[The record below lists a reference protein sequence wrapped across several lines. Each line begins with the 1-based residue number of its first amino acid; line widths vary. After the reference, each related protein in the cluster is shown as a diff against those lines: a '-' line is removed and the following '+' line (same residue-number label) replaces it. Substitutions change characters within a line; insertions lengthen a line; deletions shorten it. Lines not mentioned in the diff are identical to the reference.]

1 MVKMVDKRNCLSK
14 VVRQRERVRF
24 VKFIFQNLWDN
35 QSYLFIH
42 YENIPLTHKISN
54 YFQSIVIY
62 KYYTLALSEFAK
74 IVQKARGNSKTS
86 FRERL
91 FETVEY
97 VIQIFQS
104 CKRDPSN
111 ILPISMACSY
121 DYFLG
126 MGRSQLVYF
135 LQVRGLA

>member
-1 MVKMVDKRNCLSK
+1 M
-14 VVRQRERVRF
+14 
-24 VKFIFQNLWDN
+24 KFIFQNLWDN

-97 VIQIFQS
+97 VIQIF
-104 CKRDPSN
+104 
-111 ILPISMACSY
+111 
-121 DYFLG
+121 
-126 MGRSQLVYF
+126 
-135 LQVRGLA
+135 